1 MATNRE
7 AKAAE
12 LLAHVGRNASAA
24 AELLAMAAECL
35 EAGEPMPGNLAAF
48 LAASFRQAAVSEPC
62 DERGKALA
70 FALGLSAPGKEGRPR
85 KRIPKGD
92 VALTIATVGEGM
104 SETELK
110 KHLADAYGVSAG
122 TALNR
127 IQETKSELEEAR
139 RRTVEVMENNG
150 FNNLVRRR
158 IFDEGK

>member
-1 MATNRE
+1 MMATNRE

-48 LAASFRQAAVSEPC
+48 LAASFRQAVFEPC

-92 VALTIATVGEGM
+92 VALTVATVGKGM

-127 IQETKSELEEAR
+127 IQETKSELEEAS
-139 RRTVEVMENNG
+139 
-150 FNNLVRRR
+150 RR
-158 IFDEGK
+158 ISKIMKTAES